1 MSAFETYDKTSRHY
15 DKTRVPVGAEI
26 ILDCLGRHEKPLGE
40 LTVLD
45 AGCGTGAYSR
55 AIIAHVGR
63 IEAVDLSNGMLEVA
77 RAKLAIESQAGRIR
91 FHNAP
96 ITGLPFEAETIDGVM
111 INQVTHHLGD
121 TAQDGF
127 TVLRQ
132 AVAEFARVLRPG
144 GVLVFNTTSREQL
157 DHGYWYYAL
166 IPEARDS
173 FQARFAPLEDL
184 RAMFEDAGFV
194 NRDSFAPLDAI
205 CQGEAYFDGRGP
217 LEVTW
222 RNGDSI
228 WALAGEAELARALDK
243 VRALDAAGELGA
255 FVAEHDAR
263 RAGVGQITFLYATRA

>member
-1 MSAFETYDKTSRHY
+1 MSSFEKYDETSRHY

-26 ILDCLGRHEKPLGE
+26 ILDCLGRHEKPMRD

-55 AIIAHVGR
+55 AIIGHVGR
-63 IEAVDLSNGMLEVA
+63 IEAVDLSDGMLEVA
-77 RAKLAIESQAGRIR
+77 RAKLASESQAGRIR

-96 ITGLPFEAETIDGVM
+96 ITDLPFEAASFDGAM
-111 INQVTHHLGD
+111 INQVAHHLGD
-121 TAQDGF
+121 TPEEGF
-127 TVLRQ
+127 PILRR

-144 GVLVFNTTSREQL
+144 GVLVFNTCSREQI

-166 IPEARDS
+166 IPGARAS

-194 NRDSFAPLDAI
+194 NRDSFTPTDAV
-205 CQGEAYFDGRGP
+205 CQGEAYFNGRGP
-217 LEVTW
+217 LEVIW

-228 WALAGEAELARALDK
+228 WALAGETELARALDK

-263 RAGVGQITFLYATRA
+263 RAKAGQITFLYATRA